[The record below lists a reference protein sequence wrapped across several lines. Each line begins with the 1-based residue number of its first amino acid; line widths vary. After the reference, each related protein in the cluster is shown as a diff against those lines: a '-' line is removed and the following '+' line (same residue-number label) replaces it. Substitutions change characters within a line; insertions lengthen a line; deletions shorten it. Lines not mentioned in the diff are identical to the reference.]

1 MKENQQINKGWGI
14 GTNRVRE
21 EHDEKDKKKKKGKP
35 SLEKGKQ
42 VRVMRK
48 KERLKSQRQVF
59 GGIGTWSEACQKK

>member
-1 MKENQQINKGWGI
+1 MMRK
-14 GTNRVRE
+14 T
-21 EHDEKDKKKKKGKP
+21 KKKKKGKP